1 MPKNAIPASYY
12 YVESDIVCE
21 VYIYRIYRLHEM
33 VSSLVRQETHTYVG
47 VHRIQ
52 GIQGMEDL
60 HAQLPPVCSFTVT
73 FRVPSELLPSNVEG
87 QKGYFAAKTFPPSVD
102 HLY

>member
-1 MPKNAIPASYY
+1 M
-12 YVESDIVCE
+12 
-21 VYIYRIYRLHEM
+21 RL
-33 VSSLVRQETHTYVG
+33 VVWYAKRHTYVG

-87 QKGYFAAKTFPPSVD
+87 QKGYFAAKTFLPSVD